1 MSPSTPTSRPRQP
14 TVEPVRIRIE
24 APSMRRAREFLDA
37 VRASRSFHR
46 PWTRPP
52 STPEQLG
59 AYVLRT
65 RKPTHAGHWVCTE
78 DRSLAGV
85 ININEIVRGAFCS
98 GYLGYYALAP
108 HEGSGHMTAGLRHVI
123 SLAFRDYGLHR
134 LEANIQPENARSIS
148 LVKRLG
154 FRREGFSAK
163 YLKIGGRWRD
173 HERWALL
180 ADEWKPPSTGHSRR

>member
-1 MSPSTPTSRPRQP
+1 MSPSTPITRTRQP
-14 TVEPVRIRIE
+14 AVEPVRIHIE
-24 APSMRRAREFLDA
+24 APSIRRGREFLDA

-52 STPEQLG
+52 STPEQLR
-59 AYVLRT
+59 AYVRRT
-65 RKPTHAGHWVCTE
+65 RKPTHVGHWVCAG
-78 DRSLAGV
+78 DGSLAGV

-108 HEGSGHMTAGLRHVI
+108 HQGAGHMTAGLRQVI
-123 SLAFRDYGLHR
+123 TLAFRDYGLHR
-134 LEANIQPENARSIS
+134 LEANIQPENARSIA
-148 LVKRLG
+148 LVMRLG
-154 FRREGFSAK
+154 FRREGYSPK

-180 ADEWKPPSTGHSRR
+180 AGEWKPPSAGRSRR